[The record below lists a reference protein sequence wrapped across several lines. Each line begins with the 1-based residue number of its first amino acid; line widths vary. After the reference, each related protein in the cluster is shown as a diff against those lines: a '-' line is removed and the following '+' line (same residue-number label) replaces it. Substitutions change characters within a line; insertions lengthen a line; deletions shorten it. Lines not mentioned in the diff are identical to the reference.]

1 MPQAWLW
8 FPDAPTRDATM
19 TALAHI
25 AAQYGYTTERGTN
38 AGQGNAAELV
48 YRIASGE
55 VTTVLLSDEE
65 RDGAIDALR
74 YLRRLPEDEWP
85 GTWPA
90 REAFSIIAA
99 ALKAARERE
108 ETWLEE

>member
-55 VTTVLLSDEE
+55 VATVLLSDEE
-65 RDGAIDALR
+65 LGGAIEALR
-74 YLRRLPEDEWP
+74 HFAALPADEWP
-85 GTWPA
+85 GSWPA
-90 REAFSIIAA
+90 REAFGILAA
-99 ALKAARERE
+99 ALEAARERE
-108 ETWLEE
+108 ERW

>member
-8 FPDAPTRDATM
+8 FPDASTRDATM

-65 RDGAIDALR
+65 RGGAIDALR
-74 YLRRLPEDEWP
+74 YFAALPADEWP
-85 GTWPA
+85 GSWPA
-90 REAFSIIAA
+90 REAFGILAA
-99 ALKAARERE
+99 ALEAARERE
-108 ETWLEE
+108 ERW